1 MSPWRRNSKATRRR
15 SGRRR
20 LHEFH
25 LNVGPWDRLDKN
37 EAFIPGVPA
46 VKPPGAGFYPEDM
59 TKAEFE
65 TWAKTLS
72 PAEKAKAEGFFYV
85 IHRGADH
92 KLLTVPFS
100 EEYKE
105 FLAPAAKLLKEAAE
119 LTTNATLKKFL
130 TERADAFSSDDY
142 YSSDVAWMDLD
153 APIEVTI
160 GPYEVYEDD
169 LFNYKAAYESFVTL
183 RDEGESAKLAK
194 YSGYLQEIENHL
206 PMDDKYKNPKLGS
219 AAPIRVVQE
228 VFTSGDGNRG
238 VQTAAFNLPNDE
250 RVIKEKGSKRVML
263 KNVQEAKFNKVLVPI
278 SRVLLDPK
286 QTKEVAFEPFF
297 THILMHELMHG
308 LGPHNIKV
316 GDRET
321 SARMELKELHGA
333 IEEAKA
339 DITGLWAMQ
348 YLIDKGVIDRQIERS
363 MYTTYLV
370 SSFRSVRF
378 GITEAH
384 GKGQAMQFNYLTDE
398 GAIRMMPNGTFH
410 VDEAK
415 VKEGVRKLTHDLLT
429 IEAEGSYAKAKQIL
443 DKYGVVRPVMKKA
456 LDRLHE
462 IPIDI
467 EPSYPLAEQVAS
479 KNEG

>member
-1 MSPWRRNSKATRRR
+1 MGKKFESGR
-15 SGRRR
+15 SGKGRGLFLCHYR
-20 LHEFH
+20 
-25 LNVGPWDRLDKN
+25 GP
-37 EAFIPGVPA
+37 
-46 VKPPGAGFYPEDM
+46 
-59 TKAEFE
+59 
-65 TWAKTLS
+65 
-72 PAEKAKAEGFFYV
+72 
-85 IHRGADH
+85 DH
-92 KLLTVPFS
+92 KLFPVPYS

-105 FLAPAAKLLKEAAE
+105 FLGPAAKLLKEAAE
-119 LTTNATLKKFL
+119 LTTNSTLKKYL
-130 TERADAFSSDDY
+130 LSRAEAFSSDDY
-142 YSSDVAWMDLD
+142 YASDVAWMELD
-153 APIEVTI
+153 APLEITI
-160 GPYEVYEDD
+160 GPYETYEDD
-169 LFNYKAAYESFVTL
+169 LFNYKAAFESFVTL

-194 YSGYLQEIENHL
+194 YSEYLQEIENHL
-206 PMDDKYKNPKLGS
+206 PMEDKHKNPKLGS

-228 VFTSGDGNRG
+228 VFTSGDANRG

-263 KNVQEAKFNKVLVPI
+263 KNVQEAKFNKVLIPI
-278 SRVLLDPK
+278 SKVVLDPK

-316 GDRET
+316 SGRET
-321 SARMELKELHGA
+321 SARMELKELHSA

-348 YLIDKGVIDRQIERS
+348 YLIDKGVIDRRMERP
-363 MYTTYLV
+363 MYTTFLA
-370 SSFRSVRF
+370 SAFRSVRF

-384 GKGQAMQFNYLTDE
+384 GKGVAMQFNYLMDE
-398 GAIRMMPNGTFH
+398 GAIRAMPNGTFH

-443 DKYGVVRPVMKKA
+443 DKYGVVRPVLRKA
-456 LDRLHE
+456 LDRLHD

-467 EPSYPLAEQVAS
+467 EPNYPLAEQVSS